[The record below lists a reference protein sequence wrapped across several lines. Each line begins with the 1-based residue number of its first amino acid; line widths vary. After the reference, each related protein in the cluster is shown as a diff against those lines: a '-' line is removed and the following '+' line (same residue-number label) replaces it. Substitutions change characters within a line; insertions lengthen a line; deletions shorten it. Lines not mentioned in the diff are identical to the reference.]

1 MGAQSHPRDLIDLR
15 RNDRLEHL
23 QLLVAQPIRV
33 EGRRRLHRQQRQQ
46 LEHVVLDQVAE
57 RAGAL
62 VVAGAPPDPYVL
74 GGSDLNVIDVVA
86 VPDRLEQDVGEPQCH
101 QVLDRLLAQ
110 VVVDAEDLRLLE
122 DLEQLGIELACR
134 SEVVAERL
142 LDHDP
147 RARVLDRVEAGGAE
161 LAGDQRE
168 ELRRGRQVEDAVE
181 RPSGLLVELGQCVG
195 ELVVDPVLV
204 E

>member
-1 MGAQSHPRDLIDLR
+1 M
-15 RNDRLEHL
+15 
-23 QLLVAQPIRV
+23 
-33 EGRRRLHRQQRQQ
+33 
-46 LEHVVLDQVAE
+46 VLDQVAE

-62 VVAGAPPDPYVL
+62 VVAGAPPDPDVL
-74 GGSDLNVIDVVA
+74 GGSDLNVVDVVT
-86 VPDRLEQDVGEPQCH
+86 VPDRLEQDVGEPQRQ

-122 DLEQLGIELACR
+122 HLEQLGIELACR

-181 RPSGLLVELGQCVG
+181 RPSGLLVELGQCAG
-195 ELVVDPVLV
+195 ELLVDPVLV